1 MARRKKSAT
10 VQLKLRIKEELRSRL
25 EKAAKTRDVSMNAE
39 IWERL
44 EKSFEF
50 EDRFGGTL
58 VADLLESIGAA
69 MRSTGEH
76 GAFFATYQIQ
86 KDGKWLANPYAFDQ
100 ATKAAMTVIEAHR
113 PSGKIIIP
121 SPTVHEV
128 VGGDPK
134 ESAERLRYLF
144 TELGRFMAEREIDS
158 REQSDE

>member
-10 VQLKLRIKEELRSRL
+10 VQVKVRIKEELRARL
-25 EKAAKTRDVSMNAE
+25 ENAAKARDVSMNAE
-39 IWERL
+39 IGERL
-44 EKSFEF
+44 ETSFEY
-50 EDRFGGTL
+50 ENRLGGPM
-58 VADLLESIGAA
+58 VADLLESIGAT

-76 GAFFATYQIQ
+76 GAFFATHQLH

-100 ATKAAMTVIEAHR
+100 AAKAAMTIIEAHR
-113 PSGKIIIP
+113 PSGKIMIP
-121 SPTVHEV
+121 SPTVHQV

-134 ESAERLRYLF
+134 ESAERLHYLF